1 MELQRLIT
9 ADGLVY
15 PLNWNTKARY
25 MLNSIPSNLGL
36 PPLSFAEMRPYQAD
50 YSVELGYY
58 LEPRFFSLSVNGE
71 GCSRGDLWQL
81 RHNLLEAVRPNR
93 SGQLI
98 YIFQQDNGSQ
108 YAIKGRVTQL
118 GFPAT
123 ATDEWYEYGYQ
134 DDALCKAIEP
144 WFYEYSA
151 SSAIAIP
158 TSFPQLVF
166 PITFG
171 NDGAGNIGIVF
182 GSGSEWGAITIP
194 YAGSWYAYPRITI
207 TGPAENIILTHRE
220 LRYRIGW
227 LGTLTTGQSLIIDL
241 RPTYDSLGNFT
252 GVTVIDNTGANRF
265 TLLDPLS
272 NLLRFRIEPE
282 GVVSNG
288 VNIFDFQATNT
299 DFITT
304 SVTFEYNTA
313 FIGI

>member
-1 MELQRLIT
+1 MELQRIIT

-15 PLNWNTKARY
+15 NLNSNTRARY
-25 MLNSIPSNLGL
+25 MLNSIPGNLGL

-71 GCSRGDLWQL
+71 GCNRGDLWQL
-81 RHNLLEAVRPNR
+81 RRNLLEVVRPNR
-93 SGQLI
+93 SGQLV
-98 YIFQQDNGSQ
+98 YIFQQDDGAQ

-123 ATDEWYEYGYQ
+123 STEEWYEWGYQ

-144 WFYEYSA
+144 WFYSYGS
-151 SSAIAIP
+151 SSAVAVP
-158 TSFPQLVF
+158 TTFPQLVF
-166 PITFG
+166 PITFDPPT
-171 NDGAGNIGIVF
+171 NQIIF
-182 GSGSEWGAITIP
+182 GSGNEWGSITIA
-194 YAGSWYAYPRITI
+194 YTGSWYAYPRITI
-207 TGPAENIILTHRE
+207 TGPAENIIITHRE
-220 LRYRIGW
+220 LGYRVGW
-227 LGTLTTGQSLIIDL
+227 LGTLTSAQSLIIDL

-252 GVTVIDNTGANRF
+252 GVIVVDNTGANRF
-265 TLLDPLS
+265 SQLDPLS
-272 NLLRFRIEPE
+272 NLLRFRIEPD
-282 GVVSNG
+282 GVVAGG

-299 DFITT
+299 DFVTT